1 MLLLM
6 NVLSNNPDETI
17 ESNTINT
24 LYKEYYNY
32 LVFVGLKQG
41 VELDI
46 VKDIINQTFLAFLEK
61 QINFKEIK
69 NVKSFVITSFKRKLI
84 DNYRE
89 DVKKYNY
96 LNQNLFQNEID
107 PSIEDRILHNQSW
120 VELKNKLEKAFQQ
133 LPPRCQ
139 TAIFLK
145 YYEGL
150 NNEQIVERTGLTTR
164 SVYNNLFEGIKKMRE
179 IMENEN
185 IDSKFLPDL
194 LLFMF
199 I

>member
-1 MLLLM
+1 M